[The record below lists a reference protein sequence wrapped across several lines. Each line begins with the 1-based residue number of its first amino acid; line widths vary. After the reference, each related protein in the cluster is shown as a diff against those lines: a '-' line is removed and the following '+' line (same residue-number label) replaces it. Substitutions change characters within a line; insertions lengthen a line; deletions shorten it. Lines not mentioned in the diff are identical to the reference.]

1 MQNINYPKQHENL
14 LRKAGLLGTGYLEV
28 KAIHRYKT
36 QHISEDGMTFEIVKR
51 PEIDDLAVG
60 STSAVFNQA
69 GQIAG
74 YWANGLTSEE
84 RRIINEEC
92 GVPYYYLNEPINP
105 ITGVAMHPDTMFT
118 IREGQIFDLSNPKD
132 VAFVRCISEVI
143 STIGLNKQEAVDNN
157 AMFYFFSQE
166 EEKVEKQKVIKERK
180 GAAKLVDELSYDS
193 KHQIIKILSLDSV
206 IPVDPFLSKDA
217 AVEVFDELAFT
228 MPTEVLSAY
237 KLERKSDYICAKSLI
252 FSGYI
257 EAASLDGPY
266 YKNPTIFGQKTH
278 LADSL
283 DELVV
288 KIGSHSDMVQR
299 YKDLEGIIK
308 NDTAKE
314 YYSLKDS
321 SVIELFSKHGLYN
334 ESSDNLDNEVDN
346 SVVTLKNR
354 LKFLNI
360 DQMLKLL
367 DSENIEHNFDGQS
380 NLKEVK
386 EFYLMSH
393 SL

>member
-1 MQNINYPKQHENL
+1 
-14 LRKAGLLGTGYLEV
+14 
-28 KAIHRYKT
+28 
-36 QHISEDGMTFEIVKR
+36 
-51 PEIDDLAVG
+51 
-60 STSAVFNQA
+60 
-69 GQIAG
+69 
-74 YWANGLTSEE
+74 
-84 RRIINEEC
+84 
-92 GVPYYYLNEPINP
+92 
-105 ITGVAMHPDTMFT
+105 
-118 IREGQIFDLSNPKD
+118 
-132 VAFVRCISEVI
+132 
-143 STIGLNKQEAVDNN
+143 
-157 AMFYFFSQE
+157 
-166 EEKVEKQKVIKERK
+166 
-180 GAAKLVDELSYDS
+180 
-193 KHQIIKILSLDSV
+193 
-206 IPVDPFLSKDA
+206 
-217 AVEVFDELAFT
+217 
-228 MPTEVLSAY
+228 
-237 KLERKSDYICAKSLI
+237 
-252 FSGYI
+252 
-257 EAASLDGPY
+257 
-266 YKNPTIFGQKTH
+266 
-278 LADSL
+278 
-283 DELVV
+283 
-288 KIGSHSDMVQR
+288 MVQR

>member
-1 MQNINYPKQHENL
+1 MQSINYPKQHENL

-166 EEKVEKQKVIKERK
+166 EEKVEKQK
-180 GAAKLVDELSYDS
+180 SY
-193 KHQIIKILSLDSV
+193 
-206 IPVDPFLSKDA
+206 
-217 AVEVFDELAFT
+217 
-228 MPTEVLSAY
+228 
-237 KLERKSDYICAKSLI
+237 
-252 FSGYI
+252 
-257 EAASLDGPY
+257 
-266 YKNPTIFGQKTH
+266 
-278 LADSL
+278 
-283 DELVV
+283 
-288 KIGSHSDMVQR
+288 
-299 YKDLEGIIK
+299 
-308 NDTAKE
+308 
-314 YYSLKDS
+314 
-321 SVIELFSKHGLYN
+321 
-334 ESSDNLDNEVDN
+334 
-346 SVVTLKNR
+346 
-354 LKFLNI
+354 
-360 DQMLKLL
+360 
-367 DSENIEHNFDGQS
+367 
-380 NLKEVK
+380 
-386 EFYLMSH
+386 
-393 SL
+393 